1 MITVVMAWNTS
12 LIVNFAPG
20 IVISLISFCSLS
32 TACLSTSARC
42 FTLREGSGGGGIG
55 GGGGGGIGG
64 RGAEGGDRREGIGG
78 RGAEGGERR
87 VEIGGRG

>member
-42 FTLREGSGGGGIG
+42 FTLREGSGGGGGIG
-55 GGGGGGIGG
+55 GGGGGGGDRRGGG
-64 RGAEGGDRREGIGG
+64 RGDRREGSGG
-78 RGAEGGERR
+78 WR
-87 VEIGGRG
+87 